1 MKVAILSK
9 YPFPQGMAA
18 TNRIKAYACG
28 LNANDVEVC
37 TIIVE
42 PTDSYRHYDD
52 RLQNHGEYKGV
63 KYVYTSGRYKDRR
76 RWARGLSLKSG
87 YRFLYGIYSTWKF
100 IKKEKF
106 DTIIVSND
114 TPAFLWAY
122 LKLAKYIRA
131 KSLFIFDEDPIPI
144 RHKLKSDIPG
154 YKKFLYRVVLKN
166 FDGYVSIS
174 QKLADFYKGYANKP
188 CMLLSIIVN
197 TDVFK
202 EISDVKKRDAIT
214 YVGNMELTKD
224 NVDNII
230 TAFSMVAEKY
240 HDYSLNFYGTPNR
253 ETREYLSQLIKNFK
267 LSDRVFLKGKV
278 ANEDVPKIL
287 GESKILVSSQPK
299 TKRAEGGFPTK
310 LGEYVAMG
318 VPTIICDVGE
328 NSKYLEPGK
337 ECIYAKPEDPY
348 DFADKIAFV
357 IDNYELALSIAKN
370 GQKVIID
377 KYSHVAA
384 GRRLKEF
391 IESL

>member
-1 MKVAILSK
+1 MKIAILSK

-28 LNANDVEVC
+28 FKANDVEVWA
-37 TIIVE
+37 IIVE
-42 PTDSYRHYDD
+42 PTDSYCHYGD
-52 RLQNHGEYKGV
+52 RLQNTGEYKEI
-63 KYVYTSGRYKDRR
+63 KYVYPSGRYKDRR
-76 RWARGLSLKSG
+76 RWVRGVSLKSG
-87 YRFLYGIYSTWKF
+87 YRFFYGVYSTLK
-100 IKKEKF
+100 ILKREKF
-106 DTIIVSND
+106 DTIMISND
-114 TPAFLWAY
+114 TPVFLYAY
-122 LKLAKYIRA
+122 SMLAKFVKA
-131 KSLFIFDEDPIPI
+131 KVLFIFDEYPTPI
-144 RHKLKSDIPG
+144 RHKLKTDIPG
-154 YKKFLYRVVLKN
+154 YKKILYHIVLKN

-174 QKLADFYKGYANKP
+174 QKLADFYKSYVNKP

-202 EISDVKKRDAIT
+202 EISDVKKKNEIT
-214 YVGNMELTKD
+214 YVGNMELSKD

-230 TAFSMVAEKY
+230 IAFSMIAEKY
-240 HDYSLNFYGTPNR
+240 PDYSLNFYGTPNR
-253 ETREYLSQLIKNFK
+253 ETREYLLQLIKKNK
-267 LSDRVFLKGKV
+267 LSGRVFLKEKV

-337 ECIYAKPEDPY
+337 ECVYAKPEDPY

-357 IDNYELALSIAKN
+357 IDNYELALSIAEN

>member
-1 MKVAILSK
+1 M
-9 YPFPQGMAA
+9 
-18 TNRIKAYACG
+18 
-28 LNANDVEVC
+28 
-37 TIIVE
+37 
-42 PTDSYRHYDD
+42 
-52 RLQNHGEYKGV
+52 
-63 KYVYTSGRYKDRR
+63 
-76 RWARGLSLKSG
+76 
-87 YRFLYGIYSTWKF
+87 
-100 IKKEKF
+100 
-106 DTIIVSND
+106 
-114 TPAFLWAY
+114 
-122 LKLAKYIRA
+122 
-131 KSLFIFDEDPIPI
+131 
-144 RHKLKSDIPG
+144 
-154 YKKFLYRVVLKN
+154 
-166 FDGYVSIS
+166 
-174 QKLADFYKGYANKP
+174 
-188 CMLLSIIVN
+188 
-197 TDVFK
+197 
-202 EISDVKKRDAIT
+202 
-214 YVGNMELTKD
+214 
-224 NVDNII
+224 
-230 TAFSMVAEKY
+230 
-240 HDYSLNFYGTPNR
+240 
-253 ETREYLSQLIKNFK
+253 IKNFK